1 MAEKIIRRTDKK
13 QNRILTDVCEMLHL
27 KRAKL
32 SIKYRGRNY
41 ISTKL
46 RGVDAEELSMF
57 LLGLFKEAYDVT
69 NKNKVFTAAV
79 RDILA
84 GYLKDIDRDSKSA

>member
-1 MAEKIIRRTDKK
+1 MAEKMIRRTDKK
-13 QNRILTDVCEMLHL
+13 TNRVLTDICEMLHF
-27 KRAKL
+27 KHAKL
-32 SIKYRGRNY
+32 TIKYRGRNY

-46 RGVDAEELSMF
+46 RGVDPEELSMF